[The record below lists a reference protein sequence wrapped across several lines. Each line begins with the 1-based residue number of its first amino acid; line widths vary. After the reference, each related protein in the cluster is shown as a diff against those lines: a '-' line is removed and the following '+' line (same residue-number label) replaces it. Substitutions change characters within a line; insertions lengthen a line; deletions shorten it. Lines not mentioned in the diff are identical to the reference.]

1 MEDLEKIVAPVA
13 PEFSLFEQQLRLA
26 LHSEVELVN
35 KIVTY
40 LLTQESKRL
49 RPLLVLLSAR
59 LCGIPN
65 AATINAAGLVEIL
78 HTATLVHDDVVDES
92 LKRRGMP
99 SVNAVWNNKIAVLL
113 GDFLFSKSLQMMLQ
127 LRDFDALGLLAITSE
142 LLSAG
147 EILQLEKA
155 NNNTMNEETYYQMI
169 WAKTASL
176 FATSCKI
183 GAMTVGATPETCE
196 ALYDYGSH
204 LGMAF
209 QIKDDLFDLV
219 GSEYRLGKP
228 IGRDL
233 KSNLITLPL
242 IFTLKQLD
250 AEAAAHL
257 RQTLKQDLSDTE
269 ISQIRQLIH
278 DTGGISYA
286 QERMQFH
293 SARALE
299 SLKQFPESD
308 VKSSLQILVQYNE
321 SRSR

>member
-1 MEDLEKIVAPVA
+1 L
-13 PEFSLFEQQLRLA
+13 LR
-26 LHSEVELVN
+26 
-35 KIVTY
+35 
-40 LLTQESKRL
+40 QESKRL

-65 AATINAAGLVEIL
+65 AATINAASLVEIL
-78 HTATLVHDDVVDES
+78 HTATLVHDDVIDES

-127 LRDFDALGLLAITSE
+127 LRDFDALDLLAITSE

-155 NNNTMNEETYYQMI
+155 DNNTMNEEIYYQMI

-219 GSEYRLGKP
+219 GSEYHLGKP
-228 IGRDL
+228 IARDL

-242 IFTLKQLD
+242 SFTLEQLD
-250 AEAAAHL
+250 AKAAAHL

-293 SARALE
+293 STRALE

-308 VKSSLQILVQYNE
+308 VRSSLQILVQYNE